1 MAGLLKGVAAAVAAL
16 LLLGTAIAAGAN
28 YWVWH
33 QTHGYLESD
42 LYECAANPVAIVFG
56 TSYGLR
62 GGGENPWYR
71 ARLERAEALWKS
83 GLVDHLLLSGDN
95 HSRYYNEPIHM
106 WRDLRRVQIP
116 DEAMTRDY
124 AGFST
129 FDTLARSRD
138 VFGLDRATLVSQ
150 RWHLPRALYIARAL
164 GIRAHG
170 CATPSRSFWQD
181 RRMWL
186 RETVARVAM
195 LADLYLL
202 DRKPRFLGPR
212 IVLPAT
218 REGVMGMGPM
228 KARAPL
234 PEGAR
239 RGLLQLRRTL
249 GLGLRKRPGPLQDR
263 PRWRAHAP

>member
-1 MAGLLKGVAAAVAAL
+1 MAGMLKGAAVALAAL
-16 LLLGTAIAAGAN
+16 LLLGVTITVGAN

-33 QTHGYLESD
+33 QTQSRIEGELS
-42 LYECAANPVAIVFG
+42 LCATHPVAVVFG
-56 TSYGLR
+56 TSYGLS

-71 ARLERAEALWKS
+71 GRLERAEALWKG

-106 WRDLRRVQIP
+106 WRDLRRMQIP
-116 DEAMTRDY
+116 DSAMTRDY

-129 FDTLARSRD
+129 FDTLVRARD
-138 VFGLDRATLVSQ
+138 VFGLDQATLVSQ
-150 RWHLPRALYIARAL
+150 RWHLPRALYIARSL
-164 GIRAHG
+164 GIEAHG
-170 CATPSRSFWQD
+170 CATPSRSFWRD

-202 DRKPRFLGPR
+202 DRRPRFLGPR
-212 IVLPAT
+212 IALPAT
-218 REGVMGMGPM
+218 ADNVLLDP
-228 KARAPL
+228 AAPL

-239 RGLLQLRRTL
+239 RGLLQLRRAL
-249 GLGLRKRPGPLQDR
+249 GEEQ
-263 PRWRAHAP
+263 